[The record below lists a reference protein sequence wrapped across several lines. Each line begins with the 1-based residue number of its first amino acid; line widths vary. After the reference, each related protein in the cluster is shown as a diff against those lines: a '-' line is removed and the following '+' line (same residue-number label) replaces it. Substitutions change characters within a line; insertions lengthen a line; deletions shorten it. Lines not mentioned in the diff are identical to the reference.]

1 MRIFMTAAI
10 LAAMATT
17 ALGQDPN
24 RNRMND
30 QFPEVGQQE
39 KVARPAAQATELSPY
54 ENRMNVRFQES
65 TSVELTGGPNP
76 YGNRMNFEWP
86 KAQPKAE
93 PKAQPKEVERTR
105 IDP

>member
-1 MRIFMTAAI
+1 
-10 LAAMATT
+10 
-17 ALGQDPN
+17 
-24 RNRMND
+24 
-30 QFPEVGQQE
+30 
-39 KVARPAAQATELSPY
+39 
-54 ENRMNVRFQES
+54 MNVRFQES